1 MTEKRPAATDRT
13 KLWVR
18 LIVGK
23 DGRVRYEQLDHNGRY
38 YVLDFPVTAPWKEP
52 STAEEDNANA
62 DHRHQPDETKET
74 DAEEV
79 KIEPGPARKES
90 GTMEYRNCVGETRAR
105 INFEYIPR
113 LASAFEETKHSSSS
127 RSVSSSSSGLS
138 RRRSTLRITPCG
150 TGNSHLLVRER
161 RSSRH
166 SSSQSTGSAQQKE

>member
-52 STAEEDNANA
+52 STAEEEPSDNANL
-62 DHRHQPDETKET
+62 HPDESKET

-79 KIEPGPARKES
+79 KIEPGPARVES
-90 GTMEYRNCVGETRAR
+90 GTMEYRNCFGETRAR

-166 SSSQSTGSAQQKE
+166 SSSQSTVSAQQVK